1 MRRIVVVL
9 VLVLAACIWPSGQG
23 VAAVQAAP
31 APGLQADFNNDGA
44 ADLAI
49 GVPFEWVGAVQ
60 DAGAVHVLYGSA
72 GGLQGPG
79 SQFFTQDSPG
89 IPGTVDLQDNF
100 GFGLAAGDFDQDGFA
115 DLAIGVPGEDIGTI
129 GSAGA
134 VIALYGSAAGLTSSG
149 AQLLTQAGGAT
160 ELNDAFG
167 GALAAGDFD
176 DDGFADLAASVSGE
190 DVGSVLDAG
199 AVSVLPGS
207 PGGLSTVGGRLFTQ
221 VGGAVETEDF
231 FGNTLATGD
240 FDQDGFVDLVAGA
253 RFEDVG
259 TAESAGAVSVLYGSS
274 TGLTRSGGRLF
285 TQVGGAAELQDFF
298 GSALAAGDFD
308 RDGFADLAAGASL
321 EDVGSAFNAGAVSVL
336 YGSAAG
342 LTRARA
348 RLFTQVASPVEAE
361 DGFGTALAAGDFD
374 QDGFADLAAGAA
386 GEDGGPGALSVLFGS
401 SAGLARV
408 GGQLFTQVGGAAE
421 GIDRFGASLAAA
433 DFDQDGFTDLAAGA
447 PFETLGSVPEAGAVS
462 VIYGSGGGLTRAG
475 GQLFTQNSPGLG
487 SSAEALDNF
496 GLTLAAGVLGP
507 GAASAVPSGT
517 QTRNLNTR
525 PRR

>member
-31 APGLQADFNNDGA
+31 APGLRADFNNDGA

-49 GVPFEWVGAVQ
+49 GVPFEWVGAIQ

-89 IPGTVDLQDNF
+89 VPGTVDQLDHL
-100 GFGLAAGDFDQDGFA
+100 GSGLAAGDFDQDGFA

-134 VIALYGSAAGLTSSG
+134 VIALYGSAAGLTTTG

-167 GALAAGDFD
+167 GELAAGDFNH
-176 DDGFADLAASVSGE
+176 DGFADLAAGVGE
-190 DVGSVLDAG
+190 DVGSVADAG

-207 PGGLSTVGGRLFTQ
+207 PGGLTTVGGRLFTQ

-231 FGNTLATGD
+231 FGDTLAAGD
-240 FDQDGFVDLVAGA
+240 FDHDGFADLAAGA

-259 TAESAGAVSVLYGSS
+259 SAIDAGAVSVLYGSS
-274 TGLTRSGGRLF
+274 TGLTRAGGRLF
-285 TQVGGAAELQDFF
+285 LQVGGAAELQDFF
-298 GSALAAGDFD
+298 GNALAAGDFDHDGFADLAAGASGENVGSTSDAGAVSVLYGSSAGLTRARARLFTQVASPVETEDGFGAALAAGDFD
-308 RDGFADLAAGASL
+308 RDGFADLAAGA
-321 EDVGSAFNAGAVSVL
+321 
-336 YGSAAG
+336 
-342 LTRARA
+342 
-348 RLFTQVASPVEAE
+348 
-361 DGFGTALAAGDFD
+361 
-374 QDGFADLAAGAA
+374 A
-386 GEDGGPGALSVLFGS
+386 GEDGGPGAVNVLFGS
-401 SAGLARV
+401 PAGLTRA
-408 GGQLFTQVGGAAE
+408 GGQLFTQVGGAAD
-421 GIDRFGASLAAA
+421 GIDRFGASLATA
-433 DFDQDGFTDLAAGA
+433 DFNDDGFTDLAAGA
-447 PFETLGSVPEAGAVS
+447 PFESLGSIPEAGAVS
-462 VIYGSGGGLTRAG
+462 VLYGSGGGLTRAG

-496 GLTLAAGVLGP
+496 GLTLATGGLGP
-507 GAASAVPSGT
+507 ATSSATASGT
-517 QTRNLNTR
+517 RSRNRNTMPNR
-525 PRR
+525 

>member
-49 GVPFEWVGAVQ
+49 GVPFEWVGAVE

-190 DVGSVLDAG
+190 DVGSVAG
-199 AVSVLPGS
+199 RR
-207 PGGLSTVGGRLFTQ
+207 GGQ
-221 VGGAVETEDF
+221 
-231 FGNTLATGD
+231 
-240 FDQDGFVDLVAGA
+240 
-253 RFEDVG
+253 
-259 TAESAGAVSVLYGSS
+259 
-274 TGLTRSGGRLF
+274 
-285 TQVGGAAELQDFF
+285 
-298 GSALAAGDFD
+298 
-308 RDGFADLAAGASL
+308 
-321 EDVGSAFNAGAVSVL
+321 
-336 YGSAAG
+336 
-342 LTRARA
+342 RAA
-348 RLFTQVASPVEAE
+348 RLARWAE
-361 DGFGTALAAGDFD
+361 HGWRAAVHPGRRGRGDRGLLRQQLGDG
-374 QDGFADLAAGAA
+374 
-386 GEDGGPGALSVLFGS
+386 
-401 SAGLARV
+401 
-408 GGQLFTQVGGAAE
+408 
-421 GIDRFGASLAAA
+421 
-433 DFDQDGFTDLAAGA
+433 
-447 PFETLGSVPEAGAVS
+447 
-462 VIYGSGGGLTRAG
+462 
-475 GQLFTQNSPGLG
+475 
-487 SSAEALDNF
+487 
-496 GLTLAAGVLGP
+496 
-507 GAASAVPSGT
+507 
-517 QTRNLNTR
+517 
-525 PRR
+525 

>member
-9 VLVLAACIWPSGQG
+9 VLVLAACIWPSRQG
-23 VAAVQAAP
+23 GAAVQAGP
-31 APGLQADFNNDGA
+31 APGLRADFNNDGA

-60 DAGAVHVLYGSA
+60 DAGAVHVLYGSP

-79 SQFFTQDSPG
+79 SQFFTQDTPG
-89 IPGTVDLQDNF
+89 VPGTADQLDNL
-100 GFGLAAGDFDQDGFA
+100 GSGLATGDFDQDGFS
-115 DLAIGVPGEDIGTI
+115 DLAIGVPGDDIGTI

-134 VIALYGSAAGLTSSG
+134 VIALFGSAGGLTTIG

-167 GALAAGDFD
+167 GELAAGDFD

-190 DVGSVLDAG
+190 DVGSVPDAG

-207 PGGLSTVGGRLFTQ
+207 SNGLTTVGGRLFTQ

-231 FGNTLATGD
+231 FGDTLAAGD
-240 FDQDGFVDLVAGA
+240 FDHDGFADLAAGA

-259 TAESAGAVSVLYGSS
+259 SAIDAGAVSVLYGSS
-274 TGLTRSGGRLF
+274 TGLTRAGGRLF

-298 GSALAAGDFD
+298 GDAVAAGDFD
-308 RDGFADLAAGASL
+308 RDGFADLTAGAPG
-321 EDVGSAFNAGAVSVL
+321 EDVASAFDAGAVSVL
-336 YGSAAG
+336 YGSSAG
-342 LTRARA
+342 LTRAEG

-361 DGFGTALAAGDFD
+361 DGFGAAVAAGDFD
-374 QDGFADLAAGAA
+374 RDGFADLAAGAA
-386 GEDGGPGALSVLFGS
+386 GEDGGPGAVSVLFGS
-401 SAGLARV
+401 SAGLTRA

-447 PFETLGSVPEAGAVS
+447 PFETLGSIPEAGAVS
-462 VIYGSGGGLTRAG
+462 VLYGSGGGLTRVG
-475 GQLFTQNSPGLG
+475 GQLFTQNSPGLA

-496 GLTLAAGVLGP
+496 GLTLAAGGLGSATSAA
-507 GAASAVPSGT
+507 AASGTRSRNQTTMPS
-517 QTRNLNTR
+517 R
-525 PRR
+525 

>member
-9 VLVLAACIWPSGQG
+9 VLVLAAGIWPSSQG

-89 IPGTVDLQDNF
+89 VPGTADLQDNF
-100 GFGLAAGDFDQDGFA
+100 GFGLASGDFDQDGFA
-115 DLAIGVPGEDIGTI
+115 DLAIGVPGEDIGMI

-134 VIALYGSAAGLTSSG
+134 VIALYGSAAGLTTTG

-160 ELNDAFG
+160 EANDGFG
-167 GALAAGDFD
+167 GELAAGDFD

-199 AVSVLPGS
+199 AVSILPGS
-207 PGGLSTVGGRLFTQ
+207 SAGLTTVGGRLFIQ
-221 VGGAVETEDF
+221 VGGAAETEDF
-231 FGNTLATGD
+231 FGNALAAGD
-240 FDQDGFVDLVAGA
+240 FDDDGFADLVAGA

-259 TAESAGAVSVLYGSS
+259 TAESAGAISVLHGSS
-274 TGLTRSGGRLF
+274 TGLTRAGGR
-285 TQVGGAAELQDFF
+285 
-298 GSALAAGDFD
+298 
-308 RDGFADLAAGASL
+308 
-321 EDVGSAFNAGAVSVL
+321 
-336 YGSAAG
+336 
-342 LTRARA
+342 
-348 RLFTQVASPVEAE
+348 
-361 DGFGTALAAGDFD
+361 
-374 QDGFADLAAGAA
+374 
-386 GEDGGPGALSVLFGS
+386 
-401 SAGLARV
+401 
-408 GGQLFTQVGGAAE
+408 LFTQVGGAAE

-433 DFDQDGFTDLAAGA
+433 DFDHDGFADLAAGA
-447 PFETLGSVPEAGAVS
+447 PFETLGSIREAGAVS
-462 VIYGSGGGLTRAG
+462 VLYGWGGGLTRVG

-496 GLTLAAGVLGP
+496 GLTLATGGLGP
-507 GAASAVPSGT
+507 ATSSAAASGT
-517 QTRNLNTR
+517 RSRNQNTMPNR
-525 PRR
+525 

>member
-9 VLVLAACIWPSGQG
+9 VLVLAACIWSSGQG
-23 VAAVQAAP
+23 VAAGQAAP

-49 GVPFEWVGAVQ
+49 GVPFEWVGAIQ

-79 SQFFTQDSPG
+79 SQFFTQDTPG
-89 IPGTVDLQDNF
+89 VPGTADQLDHL
-100 GFGLAAGDFDQDGFA
+100 GSGLATGDFDQDGFA

-134 VIALYGSAAGLTSSG
+134 VIALYGSVAGLTTSG

-167 GALAAGDFD
+167 AALAAGDFNH
-176 DDGFADLAASVSGE
+176 DGFADLAAGLGE
-190 DVGSVLDAG
+190 DVGSVADAG
-199 AVSVLPGS
+199 AVSMLLGS
-207 PGGLSTVGGRLFTQ
+207 SGGLTTVGGRLFTQ
-221 VGGAVETEDF
+221 VGGAVEVEDF
-231 FGNTLATGD
+231 FGGTLAAGD
-240 FDQDGFVDLVAGA
+240 FDHDGFADLAAGA

-259 TAESAGAVSVLYGSS
+259 SVIDAGAVSVLYGSP
-274 TGLTRSGGRLF
+274 TGLTRAGGRLF
-285 TQVGGAAELQDFF
+285 TQVGGAAEVQDFF
-298 GSALAAGDFD
+298 GDAVAAGDFD
-308 RDGFADLAAGASL
+308 QDGFADLTVGAPG
-321 EDVGSAFNAGAVSVL
+321 EDVASAFDAGAVSVL
-336 YGSAAG
+336 FGSSAG
-342 LTRARA
+342 VTRAGG
-348 RLFTQVASPVEAE
+348 RLFTQVASPVEAG

-386 GEDGGPGALSVLFGS
+386 GEGGGPGAVSVLFGS
-401 SAGLARV
+401 SVGLTRV

-447 PFETLGSVPEAGAVS
+447 PFETLGSIAEAGAVS
-462 VIYGSGGGLTRAG
+462 VIYGSGGGLTRVG
-475 GQLFTQNSPGLG
+475 GQLFTQNSPGLA

>member
-9 VLVLAACIWPSGQG
+9 VLVLAAGIWPSSQG

-79 SQFFTQDSPG
+79 SQFFTQESPG
-89 IPGTVDLQDNF
+89 VPGTADLQDNF
-100 GFGLAAGDFDQDGFA
+100 GFGLASGDFDQDGFA
-115 DLAIGVPGEDIGTI
+115 DLAIGVPGEDIGMI

-134 VIALYGSAAGLTSSG
+134 VIALYGSAAGLTTTG

-160 ELNDAFG
+160 EANDGFG
-167 GALAAGDFD
+167 GELAAGDFD

-199 AVSVLPGS
+199 AVSILP
-207 PGGLSTVGGRLFTQ
+207 
-221 VGGAVETEDF
+221 
-231 FGNTLATGD
+231 
-240 FDQDGFVDLVAGA
+240 
-253 RFEDVG
+253 
-259 TAESAGAVSVLYGSS
+259 
-274 TGLTRSGGRLF
+274 
-285 TQVGGAAELQDFF
+285 
-298 GSALAAGDFD
+298 
-308 RDGFADLAAGASL
+308 
-321 EDVGSAFNAGAVSVL
+321 
-336 YGSAAG
+336 
-342 LTRARA
+342 
-348 RLFTQVASPVEAE
+348 
-361 DGFGTALAAGDFD
+361 
-374 QDGFADLAAGAA
+374 
-386 GEDGGPGALSVLFGS
+386 GS
-401 SAGLARV
+401 SAGLTTV

-433 DFDQDGFTDLAAGA
+433 DFDHDGFADLAAGA
-447 PFETLGSVPEAGAVS
+447 PFETLGSIREAGAVS
-462 VIYGSGGGLTRAG
+462 VLYGWGGGLTRVG

-496 GLTLAAGVLGP
+496 GLTLATGGLGP
-507 GAASAVPSGT
+507 ATSSAAASGT
-517 QTRNLNTR
+517 RSRNQNTMPNR
-525 PRR
+525 